1 MNVVWFKSDFNNA
14 GNIQFNYFSY
24 FENMNRGPFAQ
35 PSFINTGEI
44 TFKDYALFCKGS
56 TEYCRR
62 IENLGS
68 FTNKGTMNLSSAG
81 FHTLTNEKI
90 LNIGDSNFD
99 NYGGGHIINSGI
111 ITAAGASAGE
121 ITNKEG
127 GIITVSNTAQSY
139 IIGGPKKT
147 SFKSLKNELN
157 ATFTINKG
165 YMVFNS
171 ESSNAGEFNT
181 NAEIKIAT
189 SLKNSGILNAKA
201 NSVFVLS
208 EYCAVWS
215 VTNQC
220 LEMQSSYIDNSGTLN
235 TEHGSLFEVA
245 VKNSGV
251 VYTRGATFKKDVE
264 NLGIFNVSDNLVS
277 FTENFNN
284 KLQGIFTAK
293 YSTKITKDFRNE
305 TGARVE
311 LVGATLTAQK
321 FTNSGIL
328 IFSMLNSIMGQLV
341 VNQFVN
347 QVGGKIQV
355 DVAGLTL
362 SKYQIIIGTIS
373 GTPYEVEFINSA
385 GSIIDGWTYD
395 AQGWI
400 SNTNSGSGGQ
410 NPDKPKPEPTKP
422 DPKPEKPEPTKPNQN
437 NTAQNPNYETLQKT
451 LESKLLS
458 MNDSDIVQA
467 VLDTE
472 TMLKTSIITQPTN
485 MLKAFKADTLNT
497 PLNSAY
503 VTRLT
508 ASSASIMSDASS
520 FSNPLEK
527 ASQTQFF
534 ATPFGGVLKG
544 DDLSGHLL
552 GLSVGLTHIDDDY
565 IAQGHFAYANG
576 TSTQDLQTQST
587 QINGNLFQVGGFGR
601 LFYDKLETD
610 INANF
615 IFAKFSLD
623 NTWLDNGLNSSS
635 NFNNYQINLG
645 AVAGWRFGDDL
656 SVKPFAGLQTYYENQ
671 GEFKQDML
679 KLTSEAYS
687 ALVMDALVGVE
698 GRYIFENG
706 GFAFAKASYEN
717 KLYNSH
723 KEVFMRVGTEALRY
737 ENESYDNVASLN
749 LGARVLAT
757 KALKLDIESLYKHYD
772 NGVDY
777 LGANLSVRWSF

>member
-1 MNVVWFKSDFNNA
+1 MRSVLSLSLSLA
-14 GNIQFNYFSY
+14 CFSVS
-24 FENMNRGPFAQ
+24 FAW
-35 PSFINTGEI
+35 GE
-44 TFKDYALFCKGS
+44 DS
-56 TEYCRR
+56 TKQVFDCTKETC
-62 IENLGS
+62 G
-68 FTNKGTMNLSSAG
+68 TNKGESKIFETSIYFHNVNVNTFANNGAMTFKNPVYFSANDKDFEIDTM
-81 FHTLTNEKI
+81 
-90 LNIGDSNFD
+90 
-99 NYGGGHIINSGI
+99 
-111 ITAAGASAGE
+111 
-121 ITNKEG
+121 
-127 GIITVSNTAQSY
+127 
-139 IIGGPKKT
+139 
-147 SFKSLKNELN
+147 
-157 ATFTINKG
+157 ATFSNNGVMNFASNSVFQLLIN
-165 YMVFNS
+165 VND
-171 ESSNAGEFNT
+171 
-181 NAEIKIAT
+181 
-189 SLKNSGILNAKA
+189 GILNFNADMGGDTFYTAVSGNILNSATINVNGQIKFSAAKA
-201 NSVFVLS
+201 DETS
-208 EYCAVWS
+208 EYGITRIVN
-215 VTNQC
+215 V
-220 LEMQSSYIDNSGTLN
+220 SGGTFN
-235 TEHGSLFEVA
+235 VNGKTKIEQ
-245 VKNSGV
+245 V
-251 VYTRGATFKKDVE
+251 VYNTGDFYIYNDTEFKEVFH
-264 NLGIFNVSDNLVS
+264 NYSSGS
-277 FTENFNN
+277 FMIRRPTIVIYWLNN
-284 KLQGIFTAK
+284 Q
-293 YSTKITKDFRNE
+293 D
-305 TGARVE
+305 
-311 LVGATLTAQK
+311 GATLHIKGTTLTINTINDDGVFLAGQGT
-321 FTNSGIL
+321 FWNFRGAIL
-328 IFSMLNSIMGQLV
+328 IFSAVNGRLGQLIS
-341 VNQFVN
+341 NFIN
-347 QVGGKIQV
+347 YGDKSGTNNDEGKVKINV
-355 DVAGLTL
+355 RGLSAGT
-362 SKYQIIIGTIS
+362 KYQIIDGTTILLN
-373 GTPYEVEFINSA
+373 GKDIEFIN
-385 GSIIDGWTYD
+385 GTGQYLGN
-395 AQGWI
+395 GWI
-400 SNTNSGSGGQ
+400 WI
-410 NPDKPKPEPTKP
+410 DEVFAPKIFLTL
-422 DPKPEKPEPTKPNQN
+422 NQ
-437 NTAQNPNYETLQKT
+437 QVIKKV
-451 LESKLLS
+451 LESKLVS
-458 MNDSDIVQA
+458 INDSDIVQA

-472 TMLKTSIITQPTN
+472 TMLKTSVITQPTN
-485 MLKAFKADTLNT
+485 MLKAFQADTLNA

-520 FSNPLEK
+520 FTNPLEK

-656 SVKPFAGLQTYYENQ
+656 SVKPFAGLRTYYENQ

-679 KLTSEAYS
+679 NLTSEAYS

-723 KEVFMRVGTEALRY
+723 KEVFMRVGAEALRY

-777 LGANLSVRWSF
+777 LGANLSVRLSF

>member
-1 MNVVWFKSDFNNA
+1 MADCNKGECEIKQGESKFFETSIYFHNVNVNTFANNGTMTFKNPAYFSANDEDFEIDTMATFSNNGLMTFESNA
-14 GNIQFNYFSY
+14 AFQLLINNNTLNFNADMGYDDLYAAVSGNI
-24 FENMNRGPFAQ
+24 
-35 PSFINTGEI
+35 
-44 TFKDYALFCKGS
+44 
-56 TEYCRR
+56 
-62 IENLGS
+62 
-68 FTNKGTMNLSSAG
+68 
-81 FHTLTNEKI
+81 H
-90 LNIGDSNFD
+90 
-99 NYGGGHIINSGI
+99 NSGI
-111 ITAAGASAGE
+111 INANGQIRFTAAKADEGFNWYRIINYSGGTFNVNGKTQIEQAVWNMGKFYIYNETAFREAFYNYTYTGLFIIESPTTFTYWLRNEQGATLIIKSPTVINRYLDNFLSAITE
-121 ITNKEG
+121 IKGTTLTTTNGVWNYEG
-127 GIITVSNTAQSY
+127 GI
-139 IIGGPKKT
+139 
-147 SFKSLKNELN
+147 F
-157 ATFTINKG
+157 
-165 YMVFNS
+165 
-171 ESSNAGEFNT
+171 
-181 NAEIKIAT
+181 
-189 SLKNSGILNAKA
+189 
-201 NSVFVLS
+201 
-208 EYCAVWS
+208 
-215 VTNQC
+215 
-220 LEMQSSYIDNSGTLN
+220 
-235 TEHGSLFEVA
+235 
-245 VKNSGV
+245 
-251 VYTRGATFKKDVE
+251 
-264 NLGIFNVSDNLVS
+264 
-277 FTENFNN
+277 
-284 KLQGIFTAK
+284 
-293 YSTKITKDFRNE
+293 
-305 TGARVE
+305 
-311 LVGATLTAQK
+311 
-321 FTNSGIL
+321 
-328 IFSMLNSIMGQLV
+328 IFSALNGQMGQLV
-341 VNQFVN
+341 GNFTNRDNQGQNEGKVIVNVR
-347 QVGGKIQV
+347 
-355 DVAGLTL
+355 GLSART
-362 SKYQIIIGTIS
+362 KYQIINGITIL
-373 GTPYEVEFINSA
+373 YEKDIEFIN
-385 GSIIDGWTYD
+385 GTGQYLGN
-395 AQGWI
+395 GWI
-400 SNTNSGSGGQ
+400 WI
-410 NPDKPKPEPTKP
+410 DEVFAPKIFLTL
-422 DPKPEKPEPTKPNQN
+422 NQ
-437 NTAQNPNYETLQKT
+437 QVIKKV
-451 LESKLLS
+451 LESKLVS
-458 MNDSDIVQA
+458 INDSDIIQA

-472 TMLKTSIITQPTN
+472 TMLKTSVITQPTN
-485 MLKAFKADTLNT
+485 MLKAFQADTLNA

-520 FSNPLEK
+520 FANPLEK

-565 IAQGHFAYANG
+565 MAQGHFAYANG

-623 NTWLDNGLNSSS
+623 NTWLDNALNSSS

-679 KLTSEAYS
+679 NLTSEAYS

-757 KALKLDIESLYKHYD
+757 KALKLDIEGLYKHYD

-777 LGANLSVRWSF
+777 LSANLIVRLSF

>member
-1 MNVVWFKSDFNNA
+1 MRSVLSLSLSLSLACFSVSFAWGEEPTKKVIDCTTEICGTSKGESKFFALPTYFHNVKINNFANNGAMTFKNPVYFSANDKDTDLDNRATFTNNGTMTFESNAAFQLLINNNTLNFNA
-14 GNIQFNYFSY
+14 DTDYDDLYAAVSGNI
-24 FENMNRGPFAQ
+24 
-35 PSFINTGEI
+35 
-44 TFKDYALFCKGS
+44 
-56 TEYCRR
+56 
-62 IENLGS
+62 
-68 FTNKGTMNLSSAG
+68 
-81 FHTLTNEKI
+81 H
-90 LNIGDSNFD
+90 
-99 NYGGGHIINSGI
+99 NSGI
-111 ITAAGASAGE
+111 INANGQIKFTAAKADEGFNWYRIINYSGGTFNVNGKTQIEQAVWNMGKFYIYNETAFREAFYNYTYTGLFIIESPTTFTYWLRNERGATLIIKSPTVINRYLDNFLSAITE
-121 ITNKEG
+121 IKGTTLTTTNGVWNYEG
-127 GIITVSNTAQSY
+127 GI
-139 IIGGPKKT
+139 
-147 SFKSLKNELN
+147 F
-157 ATFTINKG
+157 
-165 YMVFNS
+165 
-171 ESSNAGEFNT
+171 
-181 NAEIKIAT
+181 
-189 SLKNSGILNAKA
+189 
-201 NSVFVLS
+201 
-208 EYCAVWS
+208 
-215 VTNQC
+215 
-220 LEMQSSYIDNSGTLN
+220 
-235 TEHGSLFEVA
+235 
-245 VKNSGV
+245 
-251 VYTRGATFKKDVE
+251 
-264 NLGIFNVSDNLVS
+264 
-277 FTENFNN
+277 
-284 KLQGIFTAK
+284 
-293 YSTKITKDFRNE
+293 
-305 TGARVE
+305 
-311 LVGATLTAQK
+311 
-321 FTNSGIL
+321 
-328 IFSMLNSIMGQLV
+328 IFSALNGQMGQLV
-341 VNQFVN
+341 GNFTNKDNQGQNEGKVIVNVR
-347 QVGGKIQV
+347 GLS
-355 DVAGLTL
+355 AGT
-362 SKYQIIIGTIS
+362 KYQIINGSTILLN
-373 GTPYEVEFINSA
+373 GKDVEFIN
-385 GSIIDGWTYD
+385 GTGRYD
-395 AQGWI
+395 NGWI
-400 SNTNSGSGGQ
+400 WI
-410 NPDKPKPEPTKP
+410 DEVFAPKFFLTL
-422 DPKPEKPEPTKPNQN
+422 NQ
-437 NTAQNPNYETLQKT
+437 QVIKKV
-451 LESKLLS
+451 LESKLVS
-458 MNDSDIVQA
+458 MNDSDISQA

-472 TMLKTSIITQPTN
+472 TMLKTSVIAQPTN
-485 MLKAFKADTLNT
+485 MLKAFQADTLNA

-520 FSNPLEK
+520 FANPLEK

-623 NTWLDNGLNSSS
+623 NTWLDNALNSSS

-679 KLTSEAYS
+679 NLTSEAYS

-723 KEVFMRVGTEALRY
+723 KEVFMRVGTDALRY

-757 KALKLDIESLYKHYD
+757 KALKLDIEGLYKHYD

-777 LGANLSVRWSF
+777 LGANLSVRLSF

>member
-1 MNVVWFKSDFNNA
+1 MLA
-14 GNIQFNYFSY
+14 
-24 FENMNRGPFAQ
+24 
-35 PSFINTGEI
+35 SFQLAWGEEP
-44 TFKDYALFCKGS
+44 TKPVFYCNKDNCL
-56 TEYCRR
+56 
-62 IENLGS
+62 
-68 FTNKGTMNLSSAG
+68 TNKGESKFFETSIYFHNVNVNTFANNGAMTFKNPVYFSANDKD
-81 FHTLTNEKI
+81 TD
-90 LNIGDSNFD
+90 LNNR
-99 NYGGGHIINSGI
+99 
-111 ITAAGASAGE
+111 
-121 ITNKEG
+121 
-127 GIITVSNTAQSY
+127 
-139 IIGGPKKT
+139 
-147 SFKSLKNELN
+147 
-157 ATFTINKG
+157 ATFTNNG
-165 YMVFNS
+165 LMTF
-171 ESSNAGEFNT
+171 ESNAAFQLFMNNNTLNFNADMGYDDFYT
-181 NAEIKIAT
+181 AVSGNIHNSAT
-189 SLKNSGILNAKA
+189 INVNGQIGFSAPK
-201 NSVFVLS
+201 VDETS
-208 EYCAVWS
+208 EYAITRIVN
-215 VTNQC
+215 V
-220 LEMQSSYIDNSGTLN
+220 SGGTFN
-235 TEHGSLFEVA
+235 VNGKTQIEQ
-245 VKNSGV
+245 V
-251 VYTRGATFKKDVE
+251 VYNTGDFYIYNDTEFKEVFH
-264 NLGIFNVSDNLVS
+264 NYSSGS
-277 FTENFNN
+277 FMIRRPTIVTYWLNN
-284 KLQGIFTAK
+284 Q
-293 YSTKITKDFRNE
+293 D
-305 TGARVE
+305 
-311 LVGATLTAQK
+311 GATLHIKGTTLTINTINDDGVFLAGQGT
-321 FTNSGIL
+321 FWNFRGAIL
-328 IFSMLNSIMGQLV
+328 IFSAVNGRLGQLISNFINYGDKSGTNNDEGKV
-341 VNQFVN
+341 KVNVR
-347 QVGGKIQV
+347 GLS
-355 DVAGLTL
+355 AGT
-362 SKYQIIIGTIS
+362 KHQIIDGTTILLN
-373 GTPYEVEFINSA
+373 GKDIEFIN
-385 GSIIDGWTYD
+385 GTGRYEGDGWI
-395 AQGWI
+395 WI
-400 SNTNSGSGGQ
+400 DEVFASKIFLTL
-410 NPDKPKPEPTKP
+410 
-422 DPKPEKPEPTKPNQN
+422 NQ
-437 NTAQNPNYETLQKT
+437 QVIKKV
-451 LESKLLS
+451 LESKLVS
-458 MNDSDIVQA
+458 INDSDIVQA

-485 MLKAFKADTLNT
+485 MLKAFQADTLNA

-520 FSNPLEK
+520 FANPLEK

-623 NTWLDNGLNSSS
+623 NTWLDNALNSSS

-656 SVKPFAGLQTYYENQ
+656 SIKPFAGLQTYYENQ

-679 KLTSEAYS
+679 NLTSEAYS

-737 ENESYDNVASLN
+737 ENESYDNVANLN

-757 KALKLDIESLYKHYD
+757 KALKLDIEGLYKHYD

-777 LGANLSVRWSF
+777 LGANLSVRLSF

>member
-1 MNVVWFKSDFNNA
+1 MTFKNPV
-14 GNIQFNYFSY
+14 YFSANDKD
-24 FENMNRGPFAQ
+24 FE
-35 PSFINTGEI
+35 I
-44 TFKDYALFCKGS
+44 D
-56 TEYCRR
+56 
-62 IENLGS
+62 
-68 FTNKGTMNLSSAG
+68 TM
-81 FHTLTNEKI
+81 
-90 LNIGDSNFD
+90 
-99 NYGGGHIINSGI
+99 
-111 ITAAGASAGE
+111 
-121 ITNKEG
+121 
-127 GIITVSNTAQSY
+127 
-139 IIGGPKKT
+139 
-147 SFKSLKNELN
+147 
-157 ATFTINKG
+157 ATFSNNGVMNFESNSVFQLLIN
-165 YMVFNS
+165 VND
-171 ESSNAGEFNT
+171 
-181 NAEIKIAT
+181 
-189 SLKNSGILNAKA
+189 GILNFNADMGGDTFYTAVSGNILNSATINVNGQIKFSAAKA
-201 NSVFVLS
+201 DETS
-208 EYCAVWS
+208 EYGITRIVN
-215 VTNQC
+215 V
-220 LEMQSSYIDNSGTLN
+220 SGGTFN
-235 TEHGSLFEVA
+235 VNGKTKIEQ
-245 VKNSGV
+245 V
-251 VYTRGATFKKDVE
+251 VYNTGDFYIYNDTEFKEVFH
-264 NLGIFNVSDNLVS
+264 NYSSGS
-277 FTENFNN
+277 FMIRRPTIVTYWLNN
-284 KLQGIFTAK
+284 Q
-293 YSTKITKDFRNE
+293 D
-305 TGARVE
+305 
-311 LVGATLTAQK
+311 GATLHIKGTTLTINTINDDGVFLAGQGT
-321 FTNSGIL
+321 FWNFRGAIL
-328 IFSMLNSIMGQLV
+328 IFSAVNGRLGQLIS
-341 VNQFVN
+341 NFIN
-347 QVGGKIQV
+347 YGDKSGTNNDEGKVKINV
-355 DVAGLTL
+355 RGLSAGT
-362 SKYQIIIGTIS
+362 KYQIIDGTTILLD
-373 GTPYEVEFINSA
+373 GKDIEFIN
-385 GSIIDGWTYD
+385 GTGQYLGN
-395 AQGWI
+395 GWI
-400 SNTNSGSGGQ
+400 WI
-410 NPDKPKPEPTKP
+410 DEVFAPKIFLTL
-422 DPKPEKPEPTKPNQN
+422 NQ
-437 NTAQNPNYETLQKT
+437 QVIKKV
-451 LESKLLS
+451 LESKLVS
-458 MNDSDIVQA
+458 MNDSDIIQA

-472 TMLKTSIITQPTN
+472 TTLKTSVITQPTN
-485 MLKAFKADTLNT
+485 MLKAFKADTLNA

-520 FSNPLEK
+520 FANPLEK

-623 NTWLDNGLNSSS
+623 NTWLDNALNSSS

-679 KLTSEAYS
+679 NLTSEAYS
-687 ALVMDALVGVE
+687 ALVMDAVVGVE

-706 GFAFAKASYEN
+706 GFAFAKANYEN

-757 KALKLDIESLYKHYD
+757 KALKLDIEGLYKHYD

>member
-1 MNVVWFKSDFNNA
+1 MLA
-14 GNIQFNYFSY
+14 CFSVS
-24 FENMNRGPFAQ
+24 FAW
-35 PSFINTGEI
+35 GE
-44 TFKDYALFCKGS
+44 DS
-56 TEYCRR
+56 TKQVFDCTKETC
-62 IENLGS
+62 G
-68 FTNKGTMNLSSAG
+68 TNKGESKIFETSIYFHNVNVNTFANNGAMTFKNPVYFSANDKDFEIDTM
-81 FHTLTNEKI
+81 
-90 LNIGDSNFD
+90 
-99 NYGGGHIINSGI
+99 
-111 ITAAGASAGE
+111 
-121 ITNKEG
+121 
-127 GIITVSNTAQSY
+127 
-139 IIGGPKKT
+139 
-147 SFKSLKNELN
+147 
-157 ATFTINKG
+157 ATFSNNGVMNFESNSVFQLLIN
-165 YMVFNS
+165 VND
-171 ESSNAGEFNT
+171 
-181 NAEIKIAT
+181 
-189 SLKNSGILNAKA
+189 GILNFNADMGGDTFYTAVSGNILNSATINVNGQIKFSAAKA
-201 NSVFVLS
+201 DETS
-208 EYCAVWS
+208 EYGITRIVN
-215 VTNQC
+215 V
-220 LEMQSSYIDNSGTLN
+220 SGGTFN
-235 TEHGSLFEVA
+235 VNGKTKIEQ
-245 VKNSGV
+245 V
-251 VYTRGATFKKDVE
+251 VYNTGDFCIYNDTEFKEVFHNYSSGSFMIRRPTIVTYWLNNQDGATLHIKGTTLTINTINDDGVFLAGQGTFWNFRGAT
-264 NLGIFNVSDNLVS
+264 
-277 FTENFNN
+277 
-284 KLQGIFTAK
+284 
-293 YSTKITKDFRNE
+293 
-305 TGARVE
+305 
-311 LVGATLTAQK
+311 
-321 FTNSGIL
+321 L
-328 IFSMLNSIMGQLV
+328 IFSAVNGRLGQLIGDFI
-341 VNQFVN
+341 NYAYKN
-347 QVGGKIQV
+347 DTSKDEGKVKINV
-355 DVAGLTL
+355 RGLSAGT
-362 SKYQIIIGTIS
+362 KYQIIDGTTILLN
-373 GTPYEVEFINSA
+373 GKDIEFIN
-385 GSIIDGWTYD
+385 GMGRYD
-395 AQGWI
+395 NGWI
-400 SNTNSGSGGQ
+400 WI
-410 NPDKPKPEPTKP
+410 DEVFAPKIFLTL
-422 DPKPEKPEPTKPNQN
+422 NQ
-437 NTAQNPNYETLQKT
+437 QVIKKV
-451 LESKLLS
+451 LESKLVS

-485 MLKAFKADTLNT
+485 MLKAFKADTLNA

-520 FSNPLEK
+520 FANPLEK

-656 SVKPFAGLQTYYENQ
+656 SVKPFVGLQTYYENQ

-679 KLTSEAYS
+679 NLTSEAYS
-687 ALVMDALVGVE
+687 ALVMDAVVGVE

-757 KALKLDIESLYKHYD
+757 KALKLDIEGLYKHYD

>member
-1 MNVVWFKSDFNNA
+1 MTFKNPVYFSANDKDFEIDTMATFSNNGVMNFEGNAAFQLLMNNNTLNFNADMGYDDFYTA
-14 GNIQFNYFSY
+14 VSGNI
-24 FENMNRGPFAQ
+24 
-35 PSFINTGEI
+35 
-44 TFKDYALFCKGS
+44 
-56 TEYCRR
+56 
-62 IENLGS
+62 
-68 FTNKGTMNLSSAG
+68 
-81 FHTLTNEKI
+81 H
-90 LNIGDSNFD
+90 
-99 NYGGGHIINSGI
+99 NSGI
-111 ITAAGASAGE
+111 INANGQIRFTAAKADEDFNWYRIINYS
-121 ITNKEG
+121 G
-127 GIITVSNTAQSY
+127 GTFNVN
-139 IIGGPKKT
+139 GKT
-147 SFKSLKNELN
+147 
-157 ATFTINKG
+157 
-165 YMVFNS
+165 
-171 ESSNAGEFNT
+171 
-181 NAEIKIAT
+181 KI
-189 SLKNSGILNAKA
+189 
-201 NSVFVLS
+201 
-208 EYCAVWS
+208 E
-215 VTNQC
+215 Q
-220 LEMQSSYIDNSGTLN
+220 
-235 TEHGSLFEVA
+235 
-245 VKNSGV
+245 V
-251 VYTRGATFKKDVE
+251 VYNTGDFYIYNDTEFKEVFH
-264 NLGIFNVSDNLVS
+264 NYSSGS
-277 FTENFNN
+277 FMIRRPTIVTYWLNN
-284 KLQGIFTAK
+284 Q
-293 YSTKITKDFRNE
+293 D
-305 TGARVE
+305 
-311 LVGATLTAQK
+311 GATLHIKGTTLTINTINDDGVFLAGQGT
-321 FTNSGIL
+321 FWNFRGAIL
-328 IFSMLNSIMGQLV
+328 IFSAVNGRLGQLIGNFINYGNADGTSKDEGKV
-341 VNQFVN
+341 KVNVR
-347 QVGGKIQV
+347 GLS
-355 DVAGLTL
+355 AGT
-362 SKYQIIIGTIS
+362 KYQIINGITILY
-373 GTPYEVEFINSA
+373 GKDIEFIN
-385 GSIIDGWTYD
+385 GTGKYEGDGWI
-395 AQGWI
+395 WI
-400 SNTNSGSGGQ
+400 
-410 NPDKPKPEPTKP
+410 DEVFAPKIFLTL
-422 DPKPEKPEPTKPNQN
+422 NQ
-437 NTAQNPNYETLQKT
+437 QVIKKV
-451 LESKLLS
+451 LESKLVS

-472 TMLKTSIITQPTN
+472 TMLKTSVITQPTN
-485 MLKAFKADTLNT
+485 MLKAFKADTLNA

-520 FSNPLEK
+520 FANPLEK

-679 KLTSEAYS
+679 NLTSEPYS

-737 ENESYDNVASLN
+737 ENESYDNVANLN

-757 KALKLDIESLYKHYD
+757 KALKLDIEGLYKHYD

>member
-1 MNVVWFKSDFNNA
+1 MRSSLSLSLSLACFSVSFAWGEEPTKKVIDCTTEICGTSKGESKFFALPTYFHNVDINNFTNNGAMTFKNPV
-14 GNIQFNYFSY
+14 YFSA
-24 FENMNRGPFAQ
+24 NDKDTDLNNR
-35 PSFINTGEI
+35 
-44 TFKDYALFCKGS
+44 
-56 TEYCRR
+56 
-62 IENLGS
+62 
-68 FTNKGTMNLSSAG
+68 
-81 FHTLTNEKI
+81 
-90 LNIGDSNFD
+90 
-99 NYGGGHIINSGI
+99 
-111 ITAAGASAGE
+111 
-121 ITNKEG
+121 
-127 GIITVSNTAQSY
+127 
-139 IIGGPKKT
+139 
-147 SFKSLKNELN
+147 
-157 ATFTINKG
+157 ATFTNNG
-165 YMVFNS
+165 LMTF
-171 ESSNAGEFNT
+171 ESNAAFQLLMN
-181 NAEIKIAT
+181 N
-189 SLKNSGILNAKA
+189 N
-201 NSVFVLS
+201 
-208 EYCAVWS
+208 
-215 VTNQC
+215 
-220 LEMQSSYIDNSGTLN
+220 TLN
-235 TEHGSLFEVA
+235 FNADMGYDDLYAA
-245 VKNSGV
+245 VSGNIHNSATINVNGQIGFSAAKVDEGFNWYRIINYSGGTFNVKGKTIIEQV
-251 VYTRGATFKKDVE
+251 VYNMGSFYIYNNTEFKEVFH
-264 NLGIFNVSDNLVS
+264 NHSSGS
-277 FTENFNN
+277 FIIRRPTIVTYWLNN
-284 KLQGIFTAK
+284 Q
-293 YSTKITKDFRNE
+293 D
-305 TGARVE
+305 
-311 LVGATLTAQK
+311 GATLHIKGTTLTINTINDDGVFLAGQGT
-321 FTNSGIL
+321 FWNFRGAIL
-328 IFSMLNSIMGQLV
+328 IFSAVNGRLGQLIS
-341 VNQFVN
+341 NFIN
-347 QVGGKIQV
+347 YGDKSGTNNDEGKVKINV
-355 DVAGLTL
+355 RGLSAGT
-362 SKYQIIIGTIS
+362 KYQIINGITILY
-373 GTPYEVEFINSA
+373 GKDIEFIN
-385 GSIIDGWTYD
+385 GTGRYEGDGWI
-395 AQGWI
+395 WI
-400 SNTNSGSGGQ
+400 
-410 NPDKPKPEPTKP
+410 DEVFAPKIFLTL
-422 DPKPEKPEPTKPNQN
+422 NQ
-437 NTAQNPNYETLQKT
+437 QVIKKV
-451 LESKLLS
+451 LESKLVS
-458 MNDSDIVQA
+458 INDSDIVQA

-485 MLKAFKADTLNT
+485 ILKAFKADTLNA

-679 KLTSEAYS
+679 NLTSEAYS
-687 ALVMDALVGVE
+687 ALVMDAVVGVE

-757 KALKLDIESLYKHYD
+757 KALKLDIEGLYKHYD
-772 NGVDY
+772 NGLDY
-777 LGANLSVRWSF
+777 LGANLSVRLSF

>member
-1 MNVVWFKSDFNNA
+1 MQK
-14 GNIQFNYFSY
+14 
-24 FENMNRGPFAQ
+24 FAKRSLSLSLLLA
-35 PSFINTGEI
+35 SFQLAWGEEP
-44 TFKDYALFCKGS
+44 TKPVFYCNKDNCL
-56 TEYCRR
+56 
-62 IENLGS
+62 
-68 FTNKGTMNLSSAG
+68 TNKGESKIFEISIFFRNVVKDNFTNNGTMTFKNLVYFANNNQGTDFKNGATFENNGIMKFESSAV
-81 FHTLTNEKI
+81 FQKIINNNTLNFNADTDYDD
-90 LNIGDSNFD
+90 LYAAVSGNI
-99 NYGGGHIINSGI
+99 HNSGI
-111 ITAAGASAGE
+111 INANGQIKFTAAKADEGFNWYRIINYSGGTFNVNGKTQIEQAVWNMGKFYIYNETAFREAFYNYTDTGLFIIESPTTFTYWLRNERGATLIIKSPTVINRYLDNFLSAITE
-121 ITNKEG
+121 IKGTTLTTTNGVWNYEG
-127 GIITVSNTAQSY
+127 GI
-139 IIGGPKKT
+139 
-147 SFKSLKNELN
+147 F
-157 ATFTINKG
+157 
-165 YMVFNS
+165 
-171 ESSNAGEFNT
+171 
-181 NAEIKIAT
+181 
-189 SLKNSGILNAKA
+189 
-201 NSVFVLS
+201 
-208 EYCAVWS
+208 
-215 VTNQC
+215 
-220 LEMQSSYIDNSGTLN
+220 
-235 TEHGSLFEVA
+235 
-245 VKNSGV
+245 
-251 VYTRGATFKKDVE
+251 
-264 NLGIFNVSDNLVS
+264 
-277 FTENFNN
+277 
-284 KLQGIFTAK
+284 
-293 YSTKITKDFRNE
+293 
-305 TGARVE
+305 
-311 LVGATLTAQK
+311 
-321 FTNSGIL
+321 
-328 IFSMLNSIMGQLV
+328 IFSALNGQMGQLV
-341 VNQFVN
+341 GNFTNKDNQGQNEGKVIVNVR
-347 QVGGKIQV
+347 GLS
-355 DVAGLTL
+355 AGT
-362 SKYQIIIGTIS
+362 KYQIIDGTTILLN
-373 GTPYEVEFINSA
+373 EKDIEFIN
-385 GSIIDGWTYD
+385 GTGRYD
-395 AQGWI
+395 NGWI
-400 SNTNSGSGGQ
+400 WI
-410 NPDKPKPEPTKP
+410 DEVFAPKIFLTL
-422 DPKPEKPEPTKPNQN
+422 NQ
-437 NTAQNPNYETLQKT
+437 QVIKKV
-451 LESKLLS
+451 LESKLVS
-458 MNDSDIVQA
+458 MNDSDIIQA

-472 TMLKTSIITQPTN
+472 TMLKTSVIAQPTN
-485 MLKAFKADTLNT
+485 MLKAFKADTLNA

-520 FSNPLEK
+520 FANPLEK

-587 QINGNLFQVGGFGR
+587 QINGNLFEVGGFGR

-623 NTWLDNGLNSSS
+623 NTWLDNALNSSS

-679 KLTSEAYS
+679 NLTSEAYS

-757 KALKLDIESLYKHYD
+757 KALKLDIEGLYKHYD

>member
-1 MNVVWFKSDFNNA
+1 MRSVLSLSLSLLLASFQLAWA
-14 GNIQFNYFSY
+14 GNVGVDCNKGECEIKQGESKFFETSIYFHNVNVNTFANNGTMTFKNPAYFSANDED
-24 FENMNRGPFAQ
+24 FEIDTMATFSNNGIMNFESNAAFQLLINNNTLNFNADMGYDDFYTAVSGNIHNSATINVNGQIGFSAAKVDEGFNWYRIINYSGGTFNVKGKTIIEQVVYNM
-35 PSFINTGEI
+35 
-44 TFKDYALFCKGS
+44 
-56 TEYCRR
+56 
-62 IENLGS
+62 GS
-68 FTNKGTMNLSSAG
+68 FYIYNNTEFKEVFHNYSSGSFMIRRPTIVTYWLNNYDNATLHIKGT
-81 FHTLTNEKI
+81 TLTINAAV
-90 LNIGDSNFD
+90 NGNVGQGTFWNF
-99 NYGGGHIINSGI
+99 
-111 ITAAGASAGE
+111 
-121 ITNKEG
+121 
-127 GIITVSNTAQSY
+127 
-139 IIGGPKKT
+139 
-147 SFKSLKNELN
+147 
-157 ATFTINKG
+157 
-165 YMVFNS
+165 
-171 ESSNAGEFNT
+171 
-181 NAEIKIAT
+181 
-189 SLKNSGILNAKA
+189 
-201 NSVFVLS
+201 
-208 EYCAVWS
+208 
-215 VTNQC
+215 
-220 LEMQSSYIDNSGTLN
+220 
-235 TEHGSLFEVA
+235 
-245 VKNSGV
+245 
-251 VYTRGATFKKDVE
+251 
-264 NLGIFNVSDNLVS
+264 
-277 FTENFNN
+277 
-284 KLQGIFTAK
+284 QG
-293 YSTKITKDFRNE
+293 
-305 TGARVE
+305 
-311 LVGATLTAQK
+311 
-321 FTNSGIL
+321 GIL
-328 IFSMLNSIMGQLV
+328 IFSALNGQMGQLV
-341 VNQFVN
+341 GNLTNKDSTGQN
-347 QVGGKIQV
+347 EGKIQV
-355 DVAGLTL
+355 DVTSLTAGQ
-362 SKYQIIIGTIS
+362 KYQIINGTQILLEEKDVS
-373 GTPYEVEFINSA
+373 FLYGTGQYLGNGWVLIDRVFFNQNQTNLKNAIESKSANKNS
-385 GSIIDGWTYD
+385 S
-395 AQGWI
+395 WI
-400 SNTNSGSGGQ
+400 SR
-410 NPDKPKPEPTKP
+410 
-422 DPKPEKPEPTKPNQN
+422 
-437 NTAQNPNYETLQKT
+437 
-451 LESKLLS
+451 
-458 MNDSDIVQA
+458 A

-485 MLKAFKADTLNT
+485 MLKAFKADTLNA

-520 FSNPLEK
+520 FANPLEK

-679 KLTSEAYS
+679 NLTSEAYS

-757 KALKLDIESLYKHYD
+757 TALKLDIEGLYKHYD

-777 LGANLSVRWSF
+777 LGANLSVRLSF